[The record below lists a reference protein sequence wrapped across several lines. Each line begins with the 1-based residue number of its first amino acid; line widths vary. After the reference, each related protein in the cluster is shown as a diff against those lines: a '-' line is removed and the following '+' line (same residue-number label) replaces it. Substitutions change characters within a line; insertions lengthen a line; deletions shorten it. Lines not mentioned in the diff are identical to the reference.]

1 MVPFLYN
8 RQQRAH
14 SLFLASA
21 EFCNILSRVLSRAR
35 SRPAKLY
42 VYINELCTVLKAH
55 SAKKKLNLAPAAT
68 TSSEPSGNSPP
79 TDPSLDSTNAETAA
93 TEAPRTRGSRRQ
105 IQRLEQL
112 LALYVAEIRRLQEK
126 ELDLSELDDPDSTY
140 LQEARLKRKL
150 IDPTAVSIVGSYL
163 DCAPCLACSC
173 SRSLSV
179 EASAGPVK
187 GSLTQPQPQVGVP
200 ASQSGAC
207 ASGRLQGGIGLS
219 PPQPAARFSP
229 RAALPQAPRSS
240 VPEDAEG
247 AVQSLGFSVWL
258 CWLGRESGDMA
269 ESLALLGPGLL
280 VLSPLAP
287 GGPPWS

>member
-1 MVPFLYN
+1 MSLEPPGSPRPPPGHCRPGHFPGQLPEHCLGWGAGSFLWVPAREGPL
-8 RQQRAH
+8 
-14 SLFLASA
+14 SA
-21 EFCNILSRVLSRAR
+21 LCSRLQPVPSP
-35 SRPAKLY
+35 PALP
-42 VYINELCTVLKAH
+42 C
-55 SAKKKLNLAPAAT
+55 
-68 TSSEPSGNSPP
+68 TSSPEGDGVHSGAMSALRPLLQGRGWAGGTP
-79 TDPSLDSTNAETAA
+79 A
-93 TEAPRTRGSRRQ
+93 TPES
-105 IQRLEQL
+105 
-112 LALYVAEIRRLQEK
+112 
-126 ELDLSELDDPDSTY
+126 
-140 LQEARLKRKL
+140 
-150 IDPTAVSIVGSYL
+150 DPTAVSIVGSYL
-163 DCAPCLACSC
+163 DRAPCLACSC